1 MRMTMSAHGNKKP
14 TSMVVL
20 IMFAAGAVMPRAHG
34 LNAVRTAVLPSNT
47 MLTHAEL
54 ISAISS

>member
-1 MRMTMSAHGNKKP
+1 MAMSVLGNKKP

-20 IMFAAGAVMPRAHG
+20 IMFAVGAVMPWAHG

-54 ISAISS
+54 MPAISS